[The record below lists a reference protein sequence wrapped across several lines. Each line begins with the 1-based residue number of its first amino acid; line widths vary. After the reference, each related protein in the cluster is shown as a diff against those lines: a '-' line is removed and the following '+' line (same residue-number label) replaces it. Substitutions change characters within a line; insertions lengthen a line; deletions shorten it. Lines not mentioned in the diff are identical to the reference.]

1 MFFCWGLR
9 ILYTT
14 YKSDFNV
21 SLFRHKLFFFF
32 LGINFY
38 STYGTKCRA
47 FAHKRNSILGL
58 QLTVLWKGETYKQI
72 KPNVL
77 CEVLKERHDGTEV
90 KDTKPGEVNKSCG
103 SS

>member
-1 MFFCWGLR
+1 MSFVGVLEFYTQPIKV
-9 ILYTT
+9 ILMW
-14 YKSDFNV
+14 V
-21 SLFRHKLFFFF
+21 C

-58 QLTVLWKGETYKQI
+58 QLTVLWRGETDKQI
-72 KPNVL
+72 KPNVP

-90 KDTKPGEVNKSCG
+90 EDTKPGEVNKSCG